1 MQLTL
6 FTDYCIRSLI
16 LVSTRSPGQLTT
28 ITEIADKYELS
39 RNHVVKVVHRLGQ
52 LGYLHTQRGKNGG
65 VKLARPANEIL
76 MGTLIRDVEPHHSL
90 MNCSAPHC
98 CLSHQCRMKSILAK
112 AIHLFYN
119 ELDLYTLADI
129 IKEPEEVYEILN
141 IDDEYF
147 S

>member
-16 LVSTRSPGQLTT
+16 LVSTRSPEHLTT
-28 ITEIADKYELS
+28 ITEIAEKYKLS

-52 LGYLHTQRGKNGG
+52 LGYLYTQRGKHGG
-65 VKLARPANEIL
+65 VRLAKAIDEIH
-76 MGTLIRDVEPHHSL
+76 MGTLIKMVEPHHNI
-90 MNCSAPHC
+90 MNCSAPNC
-98 CLSHQCRMKSILAK
+98 CLTHQCKMKSIASR
-112 AIHLFYN
+112 AMQLFYK
-119 ELDLYTLADI
+119 ELDRYTLADI